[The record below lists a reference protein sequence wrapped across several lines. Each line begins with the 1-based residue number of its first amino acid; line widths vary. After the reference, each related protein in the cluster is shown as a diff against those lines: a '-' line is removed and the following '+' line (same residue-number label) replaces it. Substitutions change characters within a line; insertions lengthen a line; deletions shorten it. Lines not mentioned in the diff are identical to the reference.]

1 MNRDRQEELERLEKE
16 LLADTEEETP
26 EEETFLEEDDTQ
38 IGDAPVVYQNF
49 ANNYG
54 KDLRNFASGYRAYNS
69 DRVDMEL
76 EEFSQ
81 EVRNEEKPASIWV
94 PAVLTALI
102 GAVVGAILW
111 IYLSLGGLA

>member
-16 LLADTEEETP
+16 LLADTEEEAP

-38 IGDAPVVYQNF
+38 IGDSPAVYQNF

-54 KDLRNFASGYRAYNS
+54 KDLRNFASGYQAYNS
-69 DRVDMEL
+69 DRVDTDL

-81 EVRNEEKPASIWV
+81 AVMEEKKPLPIWI
-94 PAVLTALI
+94 PILLTALI
-102 GAVVGAILW
+102 GAVVAAIFW
-111 IYLSLGGLA
+111 IFLSLGGLK